1 MNYLLYYATNQKKFK
16 ICGDIMRLR
25 FEFSIR
31 RRTLNLFI
39 STFADAAS
47 PVSRFVPQADHTGG
61 LDSLFCDA
69 AESSRMETEVIHEKH
84 QKGLECEALIRFGI
98 FFCVIQSF
106 RQVIDGGCK
115 PWSYKG

>member
-61 LDSLFCDA
+61 LDSLFCDST
-69 AESSRMETEVIHEKH
+69 ESSRMETEVIHEKL

-98 FFCVIQSF
+98 FFCVIQS
-106 RQVIDGGCK
+106 VI
-115 PWSYKG
+115 